1 MKIAHFHWGFPPT
14 IGGVETH
21 LSTVLP
27 QMVKMGH
34 KVGLLTN
41 GYHGVADR
49 YIYEGVKIRRT
60 PIMDLNWLYK
70 RGLEGLQEELQ
81 KAFTNFLDEMKP
93 DVVHVH
99 NMHYFSKLHITTLY
113 SICEER
119 RIPVILTAHN
129 VWNDIMFLDV
139 LRSVPWSHIIAVSH
153 YIANQLVSFGCS
165 ENDITVVHHG
175 VDTEIFRPDVP
186 CDKILSKYP
195 QLKGKLIIFHPAR
208 TGMAKGS
215 DVTIKA
221 VNMIKEK
228 FPDIMLVL
236 AGTKNI
242 IDWGETQQRDIA
254 YFVKLIELFHLRENV
269 LVDAFTMEQMPQL
282 YAVSSVVV
290 YPSSMPEPFGLTLLE
305 SMASCKPIIV
315 TEAGGMPEII
325 HDGIN
330 GYVIRVRDAEALAD
344 RISQLFE
351 NKQLRN
357 RLGRTGLSMVR
368 QQYTIKDVTRN
379 TLNVYSR
386 ILSR

>member
-21 LSTVLP
+21 LSTILP
-27 QMVKMGH
+27 EMVKMGH

-41 GYHGVADR
+41 GYQDIAGR
-49 YIYEGVKIRRT
+49 YAYKGVKIRRT

-70 RGLEGLQEELQ
+70 RGLESLQEELK
-81 KAFTNFLDEMKP
+81 KAFTNFLNEMKP

-119 RIPVILTAHN
+119 HVPLVLTAHN
-129 VWNDIMFLDV
+129 VWDDIMFLDV
-139 LRSVPWSHIIAVSH
+139 LHSVPWSHIIAVSH
-153 YIANQLVSFGCS
+153 YIANQLVSFGCNK
-165 ENDITVVHHG
+165 NDITVVHHG
-175 VDTEIFRPDVP
+175 VDTEMFGPDVQ
-186 CDKILSKYP
+186 CDKILSRYP
-195 QLKGKLIIFHPAR
+195 QLKGKPVIFHPAR

-221 VNMIKEK
+221 VNTIKEK

-290 YPSSMPEPFGLTLLE
+290 YPSSAPEPFGLTLLE

-315 TEAGGMPEII
+315 TKAGGMPEII

-330 GYVIRVRDAEALAD
+330 GYVIRVRDVEALAGC
-344 RISQLFE
+344 ISRLLE
-351 NKQLRN
+351 DKQLRD
-357 RLGRTGLSMVR
+357 RLGKTGLSMVK
-368 QQYTIKDVTRN
+368 QQYTIRDVTRN
-379 TLNVYSR
+379 TLDVYSKV
-386 ILSR
+386 LS